1 MSSIENPGCCTLRP
15 FGGGLLVFDKLLI
28 YPTSLAGP
36 VGIGASSPAVEPTL
50 GGVPAPFA
58 YDLLCLSLCCR
69 GSFIPLLEPSLN
81 TLVSR
86 GVLVV
91 IVTARTSTSLRVVYD
106 VHDCFA
112 DHHIINPAPSK
123 GQAWRLR

>member
-36 VGIGASSPAVEPTL
+36 VSIGASSPAVEPTL

-58 YDLLCLSLCCR
+58 YDLLCLSL
-69 GSFIPLLEPSLN
+69 SLSWEFYSSTG
-81 TLVSR
+81 TLVEHFGLSG
-86 GVLVV
+86 GVG
-91 IVTARTSTSLRVVYD
+91 RYSYCED
-106 VHDCFA
+106 
-112 DHHIINPAPSK
+112 
-123 GQAWRLR
+123 